1 MGLKTTFILNI
12 TMAYLTGMTE
22 VSAQLLIPPRVSIV
36 VPVFNSKGTLPELVR
51 QVQMALGDQCCELL
65 LVDDASQ
72 DESWE
77 VILSIVAENKFVHG
91 IQLMQNAGQHAALI
105 AGIRATSGDIIV
117 TLDDDLQHP
126 PFEIPKLLE
135 ALVQNVDLVYGV
147 PKKVNQTTSRKLS
160 SDLARF
166 FLRKFLGVRHAYS
179 YTSFRA
185 FRSSIKIGFEGYVG
199 DRPSIDPL
207 LLWVTNRISFVSVE
221 HHRRISGTSNY
232 TFRSLYKFFEETVLS
247 YSKSP
252 LRISLRLGF
261 LISSVSLLTAIFLIV
276 RVLMFGS
283 IVPGF
288 AFLATSITFFAGL
301 QVAFIG
307 VLGAYIG
314 KIHFRSMNK
323 PTYTVRTRTN

>member
-1 MGLKTTFILNI
+1 MGSTTISSPDNI
-12 TMAYLTGMTE
+12 EYLTSMTE
-22 VSAQLLIPPRVSIV
+22 VSTQVFNPPRVSIV

-51 QVQMALGDQCCELL
+51 QVHMAIGDQCYELF

-77 VILSIVAENKFVHG
+77 VILSIIDENKFVHG
-91 IQLMQNAGQHAALI
+91 IQLMQNVGQHAALI

-147 PKKVNQTTSRKLS
+147 PQKVTQTTSRKLS
-160 SDLARF
+160 SVLARF
-166 FLRKFLGVRHAYS
+166 FLKQFLGVRRAYS

-185 FRSSIKIGFEGYVG
+185 FRSSVKIGLESYLG

-207 LLWVTNRISFVSVE
+207 LLWVTNRVSFVSVE
-221 HHRRISGTSNY
+221 HHRRIYGVSNY

-247 YSKSP
+247 YSESP
-252 LRISLRLGF
+252 LRIALRLGF
-261 LISSVSLLTAIFLIV
+261 LTSFVSIFTTIFLAV
-276 RVLMFGS
+276 RVLMFGAV
-283 IVPGF
+283 VPGF

-301 QVAFIG
+301 QVALIG
-307 VLGAYIG
+307 VLGTYIG

-323 PTYTVRTRTN
+323 PTYMVRTRTN